1 MLDNLRARPLTFFH
15 TLPMPCP
22 YLPGKIE
29 RRLIADLSSRR
40 GQLAHNALAKAGFR
54 RTQHLTYRPACPGC
68 NACYPVKVRCVDFRW
83 TRTFRKLL
91 KRNADITGCQVQAIA
106 TREQYGLFQA
116 YQKNRH
122 GDGEMA
128 MMDFADYAEMI
139 ERSPIETYLIEYR
152 NAAQKLVAVMLVD
165 EQEDGLSAVYSYF
178 DTTDST
184 RGFGTYMVLDMV
196 KRTKSRGLNYVYLGY
211 WVPDCRKMTYK
222 TKFRPYE
229 LLMPEGW
236 VEASADGILRS
247 N

>member
-1 MLDNLRARPLTFFH
+1 
-15 TLPMPCP
+15 MP
-22 YLPGKIE
+22 
-29 RRLIADLSSRR
+29 
-40 GQLAHNALAKAGFR
+40 
-54 RTQHLTYRPACPGC
+54 
-68 NACYPVKVRCVDFRW
+68 
-83 TRTFRKLL
+83 
-91 KRNADITGCQVQAIA
+91 VQAIA

-178 DTTDST
+178 DTLIAHVALALTWCST
-184 RGFGTYMVLDMV
+184 WSSERNRADLIM
-196 KRTKSRGLNYVYLGY
+196 YLGY

-236 VEASADGILRS
+236 VEASADESFAPIR
-247 N
+247 